1 MQNWKTCRAHG
12 IKHSAAIASPQYEGL
27 YYNAIHNVISTT
39 KSLASYTYTP
49 TKKKRKSLVSM

>member
-49 TKKKRKSLVSM
+49 TKKKENHL